1 MISPLRA
8 PGADAQNPFVRS
20 NAGILPTSF
29 RRPS

>member
-1 MISPLRA
+1 MISPLHA
-8 PGADAQNPFVRS
+8 PDAGAQNRFVRS